1 MSYLRA
7 FLDRWQ
13 LGVARFLDFAC
24 CMVACFW
31 GAQTDSLMPLGLYL
45 ATSWSGTL
53 WGVWKQADREDDIR
67 MEAELLTWKKATAIV
82 EALRIDEDRKRLY
95 LGALREASLGAVRH

>member
-1 MSYLRA
+1 MSYLKA
-7 FLDRWQ
+7 LIAP
-13 LGVARFLDFAC
+13 LTVARLLDFAC

-31 GAQTDSLMPLGLYL
+31 GAQTDSMMPLGLYL

-53 WGVWKQADREDDIR
+53 WGVWKQTENEADVR

-82 EALRIDEDRKRLY
+82 ESLRIDEDRKQLY
-95 LGALREASLGAVRH
+95 KGALYEASLGAVRH